1 MYYSSRIRGQ
11 TVPLNVYYTDVC
23 AISPDVTKSPPPTQ
37 RPQHKM
43 APHRRTPAA
52 SPPLSKESSS
62 MAPNHGAE
70 APHESDAGAKWR
82 GLVLATLLPL
92 VLGAQTRPM
101 ENESGGQGLAI
112 MWPPFVRKK
121 RQSTERHRRRS
132 GWFWRG
138 DAMEVGRVGRMLIHC
153 FDRQVERKKIKNE
166 NTSWPMRPK
175 NKQKYTT
182 TN

>member
-1 MYYSSRIRGQ
+1 
-11 TVPLNVYYTDVC
+11 
-23 AISPDVTKSPPPTQ
+23 
-37 RPQHKM
+37 
-43 APHRRTPAA
+43 
-52 SPPLSKESSS
+52 

-101 ENESGGQGLAI
+101 ENESGGRGLAI

-132 GWFWRG
+132 GWSWRG
-138 DAMEVGRVGRMLIHC
+138 DAMEVGRVGSMLIHC
-153 FDRQVERKKIKNE
+153 FDRQVEQKNQERKYVVAYAAKKQAKIYDNQLKQCRRRGRVISNE
-166 NTSWPMRPK
+166 TPSGRNIMGGRSPIVWGEKLSNAKKMNNTPWR
-175 NKQKYTT
+175 
-182 TN
+182 